1 VDDLPENREL
11 LRHALEGDGWM
22 VEEAVNGLEAL
33 DHLEKRRPDVILL
46 DLMMPEM
53 DGITFVERLRASE
66 RNRSIP
72 VLVVTAKEITPV
84 DRQRLSGGVQAI
96 MQSGSMDVS
105 ELVSQTRA
113 LLSMRSQIEASQPAE
128 ALVK

>member
-1 VDDLPENREL
+1 
-11 LRHALEGDGWM
+11 
-22 VEEAVNGLEAL
+22 
-33 DHLEKRRPDVILL
+33 
-46 DLMMPEM
+46 M

-72 VLVVTAKEITPV
+72 VLVVTAKEITPA

-96 MQSGSMDVS
+96 MQKGAVDLS

-113 LLSMRSQIEASQPAE
+113 LLSARIQVEAPEQDE
-128 ALVK
+128 ALART

>member
-1 VDDLPENREL
+1 
-11 LRHALEGDGWM
+11 
-22 VEEAVNGLEAL
+22 
-33 DHLEKRRPDVILL
+33 
-46 DLMMPEM
+46 
-53 DGITFVERLRASE
+53 
-66 RNRSIP
+66 
-72 VLVVTAKEITPV
+72 VVTAKEITPV

-113 LLSMRSQIEASQPAE
+113 LLSMRTQIEASEHAE